1 MKKFVIKTGRYRK
14 LLSLLL
20 ILVLFVCA
28 AVPPAEAEA
37 AQTGDEEES
46 ILQETEADPAE
57 PSEEPQDASG
67 EAEEEPP
74 KADGEESPDPSS
86 GTAAPEGQGD
96 ETPLPSQEVH
106 ENREEGGGETSGE
119 IPEKSNE
126 EVEEL
131 PKDIEEDSEG
141 TPVEEMEEAAEES
154 GEEELLM
161 KAPLLGASGAGSLPD
176 PLGTVTVGRQ
186 GRTPLPVYSRYVNY
200 TRCWYVIHN
209 NVKYWAVCSRASASG
224 SVPPESPDSR
234 TVKCRYN
241 HLNAEAVN
249 GIAAWQ
255 KAVEDSSTVPIKK
268 NQGHNARLAKAVL
281 VSMFTRASFWKE
293 SFSNFTLSYAAA
305 HLLVSDLLFGDD
317 NAATG
322 KNYNLVFKT
331 TKSNVEK
338 WLEDPGNAALVDS
351 CKAYIAYFWDGGSD
365 RGRQS
370 VVWVEGLPGVMDLR
384 KRAEDKEG
392 NTVSGQDLTGTTY
405 VLYKDHGCSEPAK
418 DVYGK
423 DAVFVCDKDGEAD
436 AIVLP
441 IGTYYL
447 KETKAAPGM
456 ELDKEIYTT
465 ELVRSTSFSN
475 YINFHMNKVT
485 DKVKDAKPGEGSLI
499 IQKRDSETGRAR
511 GGASLQGAVY
521 DLIVD
526 QEEGVTD
533 EKGTYKNGDVYGTL
547 KTDEEGRAS
556 LEKIPEGAYILKERT
571 ASKGYKVSVE
581 ARKILIENGSTL
593 SLTGEQGLPEEI
605 IRAPFSFAK
614 TGSDDR
620 KMAGVVFRV
629 TCQESGES
637 WEIVTGEDGIYD
649 SLKEK
654 EPARQR
660 LLYGTYLLEEL
671 PCPANEGYT
680 LCESETF
687 RVGSEKA
694 VDLGT
699 FVNYRGPSA
708 GTVLTDEK
716 GNRYL
721 KAGGRITLKD
731 TVTLHDMLDYKDQ
744 EIRLK
749 GRLVDA
755 ETRETVAEA
764 EKKVTLESAEQTLIM
779 DFELDASGLGGKSLV
794 AFEYVYDKDGKLITK
809 HENLRD
815 KNQTVHFPAIQ
826 TTAVCEGTEDQV
838 LSSCRNALIRDTVS
852 YTGLEGGKTYRID
865 GILYDT
871 ADGKPFLAG
880 GSQVKSSV
888 SFTAE
893 ASGQGS
899 VTAEFSFDI
908 PKDMEGKVLVAA
920 ESLFNAGGDL
930 LAEHKDLKD
939 EKQTVWVPGIGTQ
952 AQDLMTGDHAGTV
965 SEQTSFRDKVTYTG
979 LSPKKKY
986 EIRGTLMVRET
997 GKPLLD
1003 DGKKITASRTFTPE
1017 TSDGVIYLD
1026 FTFDASDLAGETV
1039 VAFEE
1044 LYHKG
1049 IKVAAHADLQDKEQ
1063 SLVYPGIRTTACDIK
1078 TGDHLGISFFDRLT
1092 GSSGETT
1099 ITDRAEL
1106 TGLMPGYV
1114 YRVKGTLYDRESGQ
1128 ALRGKNGRE
1137 ITAETEITASAEKE
1151 TVELT
1156 FRTDLSVPGKTLVVC
1171 EDLIHNDVVIASHN
1185 DLTDEEQSVHFP
1197 EITTSAMDQATG
1209 SHLGTPSKK
1218 ALIRD
1223 RVSYTNLIPSAGD
1236 RPASYTMKGTLMVKT
1251 TGEPLLDKEGK
1262 EITSQV
1268 TFSPESPSGSVDL
1281 TFEFDASLLQGET
1294 VVCFE
1299 KMYREDILVAVH
1311 ADLEDREQSV
1321 FYPAIITRAS
1331 HDRTGTQLGYPGEE
1345 QSITDM
1351 VTYENLLPGTYVV
1364 QGLVIDSGTGLPF
1377 TDAEGKEIRAEKIFT
1392 AEEMNGQVP
1401 VTFNFRAKGLTGRT
1415 LTVFETLYTR
1425 GGTLIASHED
1435 SKDRDQMIF
1444 YPGITTKAEDGET
1457 HTNAGP
1463 VKDLVTITDHVFYNN
1478 LIPSTQE
1485 DPREYTVKGTLMV
1498 KSTGKPLL
1506 DENGEE
1512 ITSAHVFSPEKADG
1526 CEDLV
1531 FTFSSALLAGETVV
1545 CFESLYEKDIE
1556 VAVHADLE
1564 DRDQS
1569 VFYPSVTTRAA
1580 DNRTGTHTGSA
1591 GEEKSLTDMV
1601 TYKNL
1606 LPGTYLVK
1614 GLVIDSGTGLPF
1626 TDAEGKEIRAEKTFT
1641 AEEMNGYVP
1650 VTFTFRAEGLS
1661 GRTLTVFET
1670 LYTEGGTL
1678 IASHEDSEDRDQ
1690 MIFYPGITTEAED
1703 GVTHTHTGPVK
1714 ELVTITDHVWYN
1726 NLIPSTQEDPRE
1738 YTVKG
1743 TLMVK
1748 SSGKPLLNE
1757 KGEPVT
1763 SEHVFS
1769 PEKADGCEDLV
1780 FTFSSAL
1787 LAGET
1792 VVCFESLY
1800 EKDIEVAVHADLEDH
1815 EQSVYYPSIRTNA
1828 SVSGKKS
1835 VTAKGKVTLEDMVE
1849 YKNLIP
1855 GTEYELTGILMDK
1868 KSGKPLEAGG
1878 GQVRASAKLI
1888 PEEESGICPV
1898 TFTFDASGLGER
1910 TLVVFET
1917 LSLSGIEVA
1926 VHADLEDKAQTVTL
1940 TPPPAP
1946 PKTGDEAGPALW
1958 ILLALSGLA
1967 AAGLLLKRRRKTGK

>member
-1 MKKFVIKTGRYRK
+1 MKKFVIKTGRWRK
-14 LLSLLL
+14 LLSFML

-28 AVPPAEAEA
+28 AAPSAEARA
-37 AQTGDEEES
+37 AQTGEQEES
-46 ILQETEADPAE
+46 ILQEKEPDPAE
-57 PSEEPQDASG
+57 PSEDLQEISG
-67 EAEEEPP
+67 EADEEPP
-74 KADGEESPDPSS
+74 EAEGEKSPEPPS
-86 GTAAPEGQGD
+86 GTAASESEGD
-96 ETPLPSQEVH
+96 ESSLPSREAQESG
-106 ENREEGGGETSGE
+106 EEAGEETSGKVS
-119 IPEKSNE
+119 EKNE
-126 EVEEL
+126 EKADGL
-131 PKDIEEDSEG
+131 QNNSLKED
-141 TPVEEMEEAAEES
+141 AEES
-154 GEEELLM
+154 SEEEKEEAPEEPEEEELLM
-161 KAPLLGASGAGSLPD
+161 EAPLLGASGAGSLPD

-234 TVKCRYN
+234 TVTCRYN
-241 HLNAEAVN
+241 TLNAEAVN

-281 VSMFTRASFWKE
+281 VSMFTRAGFWKE

-322 KNYNLVFKT
+322 KNYDLVFKT

-351 CKAYIAYFWDGGSD
+351 CEAYIAYFWDGGSD

-384 KRAEDKEG
+384 KRAEDQEG
-392 NTVSGQDLTGTTY
+392 NPVSGQDLTGTTY
-405 VLYKDHGCSEPAK
+405 VLYKDPGCRETAR

-423 DAVFVCDKDGEAD
+423 DAVFVCDEDGEAD

-441 IGTYYL
+441 MGTYYL

-456 ELDKEIYTT
+456 NLDKEIYTT

-485 DKVKDAKPGEGSLI
+485 DTVKEAKPGEGSLE
-499 IQKRDSETGRAR
+499 IQKKDSETGSPR

-533 EKGTYKNGDVYGTL
+533 EKGTYKKGEVYASL
-547 KTDEEGRAS
+547 KTNEEGRAA

-571 ASKGYKVSVE
+571 ASKGYKVSGE
-581 ARKILIENGSTL
+581 ERKILIENEKTL

-637 WEIVTGEDGIYD
+637 WEIVTGEDGTYD

-654 EPARQR
+654 EPARQK
-660 LLYGTYLLEEL
+660 LVYGTYLLEEL

-680 LCESETF
+680 LCESESF

-731 TVTLHDMLDYKDQ
+731 TVSLHDMVEYKDR
-744 EIRLK
+744 EIRVK
-749 GRLVDA
+749 GLLVDK
-755 ETRETVAEA
+755 ETRKTIAEA
-764 EKKVTLESAEQTLIM
+764 EKTLTLASAEETLTM
-779 DFELDASGLGGKSLV
+779 DFELDASGLDGKSLV
-794 AFEYVYDKDGKLITK
+794 AFEYVYDRDGNLITK

-815 KNQTVHFPAIQ
+815 KNQTVHFPAIL
-826 TTAVCEGTEDQV
+826 TTAVCEGTDDQV

-852 YTGLEGGKTYRID
+852 YTGLEGGKTYRIE
-865 GILYDT
+865 GILYD
-871 ADGKPFLAG
+871 AAEGKPFPAG
-880 GSQVKSSV
+880 GSEVKSSV

-908 PKDMEGKVLVAA
+908 PEDMEGKVLVAA
-920 ESLFNAGGDL
+920 ESLFDAGGEL

-939 EKQTVWVPGIGTQ
+939 EKQTVWIPGIGTQ

-997 GKPLLD
+997 GKPLLE

-1017 TSDGVIYLD
+1017 ASDGVIYLD

-1078 TGDHLGISFFDRLT
+1078 TGDHLGVSFFDRLT
-1092 GSSGETT
+1092 GTSGETT
-1099 ITDRAEL
+1099 VTDRAEL

-1114 YRVKGTLYDRESGQ
+1114 YRIKGTLYDRESGQ

-1137 ITAETEITASAEKE
+1137 ITAEKEITASAENE

-1156 FRTDLSVPGKTLVVC
+1156 FRTDLSVPGRTLVVC

-1197 EITTSAMDQATG
+1197 EITTSANDLATD
-1209 SHLGTPSKK
+1209 SHLGTPSEK

-1223 RVSYTNLIPSAGD
+1223 RASYTNLIPSAGD
-1236 RPASYTMKGTLMVKT
+1236 RPA
-1251 TGEPLLDKEGK
+1251 LLYHEGH
-1262 EITSQV
+1262 
-1268 TFSPESPSGSVDL
+1268 P
-1281 TFEFDASLLQGET
+1281 
-1294 VVCFE
+1294 
-1299 KMYREDILVAVH
+1299 
-1311 ADLEDREQSV
+1311 
-1321 FYPAIITRAS
+1321 
-1331 HDRTGTQLGYPGEE
+1331 
-1345 QSITDM
+1345 
-1351 VTYENLLPGTYVV
+1351 
-1364 QGLVIDSGTGLPF
+1364 
-1377 TDAEGKEIRAEKIFT
+1377 
-1392 AEEMNGQVP
+1392 
-1401 VTFNFRAKGLTGRT
+1401 
-1415 LTVFETLYTR
+1415 
-1425 GGTLIASHED
+1425 
-1435 SKDRDQMIF
+1435 
-1444 YPGITTKAEDGET
+1444 DGER
-1457 HTNAGP
+1457 H
-1463 VKDLVTITDHVFYNN
+1463 
-1478 LIPSTQE
+1478 
-1485 DPREYTVKGTLMV
+1485 R
-1498 KSTGKPLL
+1498 
-1506 DENGEE
+1506 
-1512 ITSAHVFSPEKADG
+1512 
-1526 CEDLV
+1526 
-1531 FTFSSALLAGETVV
+1531 
-1545 CFESLYEKDIE
+1545 
-1556 VAVHADLE
+1556 
-1564 DRDQS
+1564 
-1569 VFYPSVTTRAA
+1569 
-1580 DNRTGTHTGSA
+1580 
-1591 GEEKSLTDMV
+1591 
-1601 TYKNL
+1601 
-1606 LPGTYLVK
+1606 
-1614 GLVIDSGTGLPF
+1614 
-1626 TDAEGKEIRAEKTFT
+1626 
-1641 AEEMNGYVP
+1641 
-1650 VTFTFRAEGLS
+1650 
-1661 GRTLTVFET
+1661 
-1670 LYTEGGTL
+1670 
-1678 IASHEDSEDRDQ
+1678 
-1690 MIFYPGITTEAED
+1690 
-1703 GVTHTHTGPVK
+1703 
-1714 ELVTITDHVWYN
+1714 
-1726 NLIPSTQEDPRE
+1726 
-1738 YTVKG
+1738 
-1743 TLMVK
+1743 
-1748 SSGKPLLNE
+1748 
-1757 KGEPVT
+1757 
-1763 SEHVFS
+1763 
-1769 PEKADGCEDLV
+1769 
-1780 FTFSSAL
+1780 
-1787 LAGET
+1787 
-1792 VVCFESLY
+1792 
-1800 EKDIEVAVHADLEDH
+1800 
-1815 EQSVYYPSIRTNA
+1815 
-1828 SVSGKKS
+1828 
-1835 VTAKGKVTLEDMVE
+1835 
-1849 YKNLIP
+1849 
-1855 GTEYELTGILMDK
+1855 
-1868 KSGKPLEAGG
+1868 
-1878 GQVRASAKLI
+1878 RASAGPRWKGDHK
-1888 PEEESGICPV
+1888 SGDI
-1898 TFTFDASGLGER
+1898 
-1910 TLVVFET
+1910 
-1917 LSLSGIEVA
+1917 LS
-1926 VHADLEDKAQTVTL
+1926 
-1940 TPPPAP
+1940 
-1946 PKTGDEAGPALW
+1946 
-1958 ILLALSGLA
+1958 
-1967 AAGLLLKRRRKTGK
+1967 